1 MLLQQEFA
9 NGEGRRTVHQIN
21 TADMPIGRQ
30 LKLERTI
37 AGVSLTLV
45 ARAVGVS
52 IGQLSRIESGHRTAT
67 PELIER
73 IRVAVRAAGENA
85 A

>member
-1 MLLQQEFA
+1 MQ
-9 NGEGRRTVHQIN
+9 QIN
-21 TADMPIGRQ
+21 TADLPIGVR

-37 AGVSLTLV
+37 AGVSLTLI

-52 IGQLSRIESGHRTAT
+52 IGQLSRIESGQRTAS
-67 PELIER
+67 EDLIER
-73 IRVAVRAAGENA
+73 IRVAIRAAGEKA